1 MVNRFE
7 RARTETNKSN
17 VQQRYVALLGSAPD
31 PASLN
36 GYVGQLNNGTS
47 SIDKITQQ
55 IVNSV
60 DVQDEYNGLTAQ
72 QAVNKIYSNA
82 FGASPTPAD
91 LTTLAGEWAANPASV
106 VTQIVNSPNP
116 SLQRILGNKVSVAN
130 VVTESVGTELVF
142 TDNNDI
148 LRGTTGDDIIIG
160 DANSVQATDRI
171 IGGSGTDTFQ
181 YYNASNVLPRLQGV
195 EKVEL
200 INFKVG
206 TIDFSANP
214 SLSGLKE
221 VTLKNNPQFLGTI
234 LDRDSEIP
242 NIRGLRN
249 IRLGI
254 DNVSNTS
261 IRANFGNGSD
271 GNISL
276 VDAQLT
282 NTLPLGN
289 FNFSHDALT
298 IEGSRVNTVNIS
310 LKSEFPAT
318 NSPANNTIETLVLN
332 TPLLSTININ
342 GDSTPNGDAGLTVTD
357 DIDLLGR
364 NVTINASGTRGNLT
378 FTLDSGAVDYTG
390 GSGIDDIG
398 LSNPTGNS
406 TFRGGA
412 GNDTLTVDIKD
423 GRGNHTLSGDAGND
437 TLTVNGN
444 GNHTLSGGD
453 GGDTLTVDGNG
464 NHTLSGDAGN
474 DTLTVDGTGNHTL
487 RGGEGDDSITLGGIA
502 FNNLDTNDIIDG
514 GLGQDKLALSGSNTL
529 GQDITL
535 VTGGRN
541 VDNINAA
548 QGIEILRLEPTNKVS
563 TVDAAVIPGINI
575 YEFDVNGGG
584 TVNFRNG
591 NDDQLTLDGVD
602 RFLNPAAL
610 NLSGTAQKL
619 QLNLRNINTLNLTS
633 NRGGTTSDGSND
645 ITKLVTWEVTNPITS
660 GLRINILGTGDDRGL
675 SIGEFNLS
683 QTISTTGITFD
694 ATNFGSRLTAS
705 GTTLNDSFI
714 FDASQFFG
722 NQGFFTG
729 RDGDDTL
736 KLQDG
741 SINATGAAN
750 IGFINNNAT
759 SIEVLHLVG
768 LNSVQLDARQDNI
781 NRFVLETP
789 EATIFGASAQEE
801 FTLTNVA
808 TLKVEGDQT
817 NRDQT
822 VRLTLTNAN
831 PTLNLQAL
839 QGSANTIGTHTIEP
853 IQATGNLGLIIS
865 GNNNLTVNTPVLTRV
880 NLTDPEPGVVIDGGT
895 LTGNLQAT
903 GTAGLDTLNGGA
915 GNDTL
920 NGGAGDDTL
929 NGGAGRDTLTG
940 GAGNDTLNGGDG
952 NDTLNGGANSDTLTG
967 GAGVNTFVYTS
978 NAHSTAEILSGSN
991 LSFDKIT
998 DFKVGTSGDR
1008 LQFQGLPY
1016 NQAINLQDTVD
1027 RFGDVIAFN
1036 RNLIDR
1042 LELVLENQPNQLG
1055 YFRLF
1060 QLPDAQYYNYVYGR
1074 VSNLGDPLGQTT
1086 NDFLI
1091 RVNGNA
1097 DSTLTADN
1105 FIFA

>member
-47 SIDKITQQ
+47 SIDNITQQ

-249 IRLGI
+249 IRLAI

-310 LKSEFPAT
+310 LKSEFPVT

-903 GTAGLDTLNGGA
+903 GTAGRDTLNGGA

-929 NGGAGRDTLTG
+929 NGGAGRDTLNG
-940 GAGNDTLNGGDG
+940 GAGNDTLNGG
-952 NDTLNGGANSDTLTG
+952 
-967 GAGVNTFVYTS
+967 
-978 NAHSTAEILSGSN
+978 
-991 LSFDKIT
+991 
-998 DFKVGTSGDR
+998 
-1008 LQFQGLPY
+1008 
-1016 NQAINLQDTVD
+1016 
-1027 RFGDVIAFN
+1027 
-1036 RNLIDR
+1036 
-1042 LELVLENQPNQLG
+1042 
-1055 YFRLF
+1055 
-1060 QLPDAQYYNYVYGR
+1060 
-1074 VSNLGDPLGQTT
+1074 
-1086 NDFLI
+1086 
-1091 RVNGNA
+1091 
-1097 DSTLTADN
+1097 
-1105 FIFA
+1105 

>member
-47 SIDKITQQ
+47 SIDNITQQ

-160 DANSVQATDRI
+160 GANSVQATDRI

-249 IRLGI
+249 IRLAI

-357 DIDLLGR
+357 DIDLLDR

-412 GNDTLTVDIKD
+412 GNDTLTVNGNGNHTLSGGDD
-423 GRGNHTLSGDAGND
+423 DDRLTVNGDGNHTLSGDAGND

-444 GNHTLSGGD
+444 
-453 GGDTLTVDGNG
+453 
-464 NHTLSGDAGN
+464 
-474 DTLTVDGTGNHTL
+474 GNHTL

-514 GLGQDKLALSGSNTL
+514 GLGQDKLALSGSNTP

-541 VDNINAA
+541 VDNITAA

-660 GLRINILGTGDDRGL
+660 GLRINIRGTGDDRGL

-768 LNSVQLDARQDNI
+768 LNSVQLDARLQNI

-903 GTAGLDTLNGGA
+903 GTAGRDTLNGGA

-929 NGGAGRDTLTG
+929 NGGANSDTLTGGAGNDTLNG

-978 NAHSTAEILSGSN
+978 TAHSTAEILSGSN

-998 DFKVGTSGDR
+998 DFNVGTSGDR

-1042 LELVLENQPNQLG
+1042 LELVLEDQPNQLG

>member
-36 GYVGQLNNGTS
+36 GYVGQLNSGTS
-47 SIDKITQQ
+47 SIDNITQQ

-60 DVQDEYNGLTAQ
+60 DVQDEYDGLTAQ

-249 IRLGI
+249 IRLAI

-412 GNDTLTVDIKD
+412 GNDTLTVNGNGNHTLSGDAGND
-423 GRGNHTLSGDAGND
+423 TVTVNGNGNHTLSGDAGND

-453 GGDTLTVDGNG
+453 GGDTLTVNGNG

-768 LNSVQLDARQDNI
+768 LDSVQLDARLQNI

-903 GTAGLDTLNGGA
+903 GTAGRDTLN
-915 GNDTL
+915 
-920 NGGAGDDTL
+920 
-929 NGGAGRDTLTG
+929 G

-1074 VSNLGDPLGQTT
+1074 VSNPGDPLGQTT